1 MTCIRGNVYV
11 ALNWRKALGSLFS
24 HNLIYEVEDSELEE
38 AYPVIKGGRIMLRV
52 SGRFIV
58 NQWRL
63 INNVIHD
70 AEWVLIKP
78 MDQSP
83 SLLKALS
90 NSLRPANVSYVVRP
104 STYLIAHDYINGDL
118 YLEPTR
124 DEASSTVHVVLRGIK
139 SINLYIPEHGN
150 LDEYLIYNI
159 PMDNVRNVIFSNVEL
174 VSRFIAVNAVFCR
187 GGKVNCEC
195 SDPVDC
201 ALNCP
206 SMDLS
211 IYTPIR

>member
-1 MTCIRGNVYV
+1 MTCIRGNVY
-11 ALNWRKALGSLFS
+11 ATLDWRKAVGSLSS
-24 HNLIYEVEDSELEE
+24 HNLIYEIEDSELEE
-38 AYPVIKGGRIMLRV
+38 TYPMIKGRRIMLRT
-52 SGRFIV
+52 SGKFIV

-63 INNVIHD
+63 INNVAHN
-70 AEWVLIKP
+70 AEWVLIRL

-90 NSLRPANVSYVVRP
+90 NSLRSANVSYVVRP
-104 STYLIAHDYINGDL
+104 STYLIVHDYINGDL

-124 DEASSTVHVVLRGIK
+124 DEASSIVHVVLRGVK
-139 SINLYIPEHGN
+139 PINLYIPEQDN

-159 PMDNVRNVIFSNVEL
+159 PMDNVRNVIFGNIEL
-174 VSRFIAVNAVFCR
+174 ASRFIAVNSVFCR

-206 SMDLS
+206 GMDLS
-211 IYTPIR
+211 IYIPIR